1 MQAWQTEQLGEAA
14 ARVAAV
20 LAERQLRLVMAESCT
35 GGLAAAALATIP
47 GISQWF
53 CGSAVTYREQT
64 KIDWLAVSADDLAE
78 LSAVSSLIAAEM
90 TQGALVATRE
100 ADVAVAITGHLGPA
114 APADLDGI
122 IWIGSAR
129 RCTPFAKAHTESMH
143 LTAVERQARQAE
155 AATQLLRHAA
165 KWISGMR

>member
-14 ARVAAV
+14 AKVAAV
-20 LAERQLRLVMAESCT
+20 LAARQLRLVMAESCT

-64 KIDWLAVSADDLAE
+64 KIDWLAVSAEDLAE
-78 LSAVSSLIAAEM
+78 LSAVSSLITAEM
-90 TQGALVATRE
+90 AQGALVATRE

-114 APADLDGI
+114 APADLDGT

-129 RCTPFAKAHTESMH
+129 RRTPLAAAHTESIH
-143 LTAVERQARQAE
+143 LTAVDRQARQAE
-155 AATQLLRHAA
+155 AAAQLLRHAA
-165 KWISGMR
+165 AVVRAT